1 MSLPTET
8 FFMKHKDL
16 LQSGAIFCAGI
27 VLLGGA
33 AFAAL
38 YAFKTPAPQ
47 PAAAVVAVTP
57 PNAYANLHLTGE
69 AAIVYDLSTG
79 ETLYAQD
86 ADRALPLASLTKLL
100 TLYAAVGVLQ
110 DQSPVTITPTALAQD
125 GEYGFTEGETFAFK
139 DIARLALI
147 ASSNDAAEA
156 IAEAAAESKHM
167 TGSQLMANAVANAGL
182 TNTRAENGTGL
193 DLNTQEAGAY
203 GTARDVATLA
213 SKLLAKSPDI
223 AESTIE
229 PSITIRSNTG
239 VSHTLPNTNQDVVR
253 VPGILLSKTGF
264 TDIAGGN
271 LVVVYDA
278 AIGHPVAVV
287 ILGSTRDGR
296 FTDVASLI
304 KATGAHFAGVAN
316 TP

>member
-1 MSLPTET
+1 
-8 FFMKHKDL
+8 MKHKDL

-27 VLLGGA
+27 VLLGGV

-38 YAFKTPAPQ
+38 YAFKAPAPQ

-57 PNAYANLHLTGE
+57 APNAYAGMHLTGH

-86 ADRALPLASLTKLL
+86 ADRSLPLASLTKLL

-125 GEYGFTEGETFAFK
+125 GDYGFTEGETFAFK
-139 DIARLALI
+139 DIARLALV

-156 IAEAAAESKHM
+156 IAEAAATSKNV
-167 TGSQLMANAVANAGL
+167 TGAQLMANAAANAGL

-203 GTARDVATLA
+203 GSAHDVAILA

-229 PSITIRSNTG
+229 PSITIRSNAG
-239 VSHTLPNTNQDVVR
+239 VAHTLPNTNQDVVR

-287 ILGSTRDGR
+287 ILGSTREGR
-296 FTDVASLI
+296 FTDVANLI
-304 KATGAHFAGVAN
+304 QATGAHFAGVAN